1 MTCKMLWKKCFPK
14 ICCRMLRMKTCLLLV
29 LLSKREE
36 VTNFH
41 HLCSER
47 LNNKTRVCTHFLIV
61 LIENWNSSES
71 HVKEIG
77 PWDPTTLCPCKY
89 LQLARRTFNRIS
101 EDSFLSLRHTQV
113 SAKIFFSTTKQYLR
127 FLFRRLTYTNG
138 IWLVPF
144 VALAL
149 EVTLWHW
156 RLQWP
161 RDIRSLGVCHLELNW
176 GSCHFAIVS
185 SPVWESV

>member
-113 SAKIFFSTTKQYLR
+113 SAKIFFPLQNS
-127 FLFRRLTYTNG
+127 
-138 IWLVPF
+138 IWDFFSEDWHIQTVYGLCP
-144 VALAL
+144 LL
-149 EVTLWHW
+149 PSLWK
-156 RLQWP
+156 
-161 RDIRSLGVCHLELNW
+161 
-176 GSCHFAIVS
+176 
-185 SPVWESV
+185 

>member
-1 MTCKMLWKKCFPK
+1 
-14 ICCRMLRMKTCLLLV
+14 MLRMKTCLLLV

-77 PWDPTTLCPCKY
+77 PWDPYNIVP
-89 LQLARRTFNRIS
+89 LQIFAIS
-101 EDSFLSLRHTQV
+101 EEDFQ
-113 SAKIFFSTTKQYLR
+113 Q
-127 FLFRRLTYTNG
+127 N
-138 IWLVPF
+138 
-144 VALAL
+144 
-149 EVTLWHW
+149 
-156 RLQWP
+156 
-161 RDIRSLGVCHLELNW
+161 
-176 GSCHFAIVS
+176 
-185 SPVWESV
+185 